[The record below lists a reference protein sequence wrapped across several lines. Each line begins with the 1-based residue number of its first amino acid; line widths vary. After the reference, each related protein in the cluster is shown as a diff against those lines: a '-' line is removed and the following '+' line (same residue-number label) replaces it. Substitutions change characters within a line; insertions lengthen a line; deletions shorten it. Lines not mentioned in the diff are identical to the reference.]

1 MEDCPVAKRIKEA
14 RTAAGLS
21 QKQLGIKAGID
32 PSTASARM
40 NQYERGTH
48 IPNFSTLKKIAQVL
62 KLPTCYFYAEE
73 DRLAQLL
80 KKSKSPIT

>member
-1 MEDCPVAKRIKEA
+1 MEDCPVAQRIKEA
-14 RTAAGLS
+14 RIAAGLS
-21 QKQLGIKAGID
+21 QKQLGVKAGID

-62 KLPTCYFYAEE
+62 KLPTCYFYTEE
-73 DRLAQLL
+73 NQLSEL
-80 KKSKSPIT
+80 IKQYNG